1 MQNVV
6 SMKGTRGGLLVS
18 FNEEE
23 DYLAVI
29 TQFREM
35 IEEKKKFFEGSPMS
49 IDLGWR
55 EMTRENIEEL
65 MEVFRVND
73 LILQGLIS
81 SSATTRKIAEEY
93 NIKVII
99 GRLGLAQHHGAK
111 NKKIYYQKSQEKEE
125 EREQTLL
132 VRRTM
137 RSGQN
142 VDFEGNVVVMGDVN
156 PGAEIIAAGD
166 IIVWG
171 SIRGSV
177 WAGSKGNRKA
187 KIIARELNP
196 SKLKIDE
203 YVYMGIIGDLKG
215 NSKTAFLIEEDI
227 AIESY

>member
-1 MQNVV
+1 
-6 SMKGTRGGLLVS
+6 
-18 FNEEE
+18 
-23 DYLAVI
+23 
-29 TQFREM
+29 
-35 IEEKKKFFEGSPMS
+35 
-49 IDLGWR
+49 
-55 EMTRENIEEL
+55 
-65 MEVFRVND
+65 
-73 LILQGLIS
+73 
-81 SSATTRKIAEEY
+81 
-93 NIKVII
+93 
-99 GRLGLAQHHGAK
+99 
-111 NKKIYYQKSQEKEE
+111 
-125 EREQTLL
+125 
-132 VRRTM
+132 
-137 RSGQN
+137 
-142 VDFEGNVVVMGDVN
+142 MGDVN